1 MSKKHKRKHPAPG
14 ASKYIT
20 ISVAEYVCLVKAAT
34 LLEVQ
39 HKIPTYYT
47 EAQAAVREAVA
58 DMFPDSKG
66 GPAL

>member
-1 MSKKHKRKHPAPG
+1 MKNKKKRKHPAPG

-34 LLEVQ
+34 LLEIQ
-39 HKIPTYYT
+39 HKISVYETG
-47 EAQAAVREAVA
+47 AQAAIREAVA

-66 GPAL
+66 GGSL

>member
-1 MSKKHKRKHPAPG
+1 MSKKKKRKHPAPG

-34 LLEVQ
+34 MLEAL

-47 EAQAAVREAVA
+47 EAHAAIRQAVA

-66 GPAL
+66 GGQA